1 MTRFDLRWPVLAVL
15 AIILIAVLYRVPASA
30 WLTLGMG
37 QVLDVLHAP
46 VQQMQSWSLWLE
58 DRDQLQAENERL
70 RLRVQQQAAIVQQ
83 ARALGEENRQLRELL
98 QITHIEGFHWHAAK
112 VLGRSPD
119 TMSQRLILQTAHAS
133 EDDVIVSSE
142 GLVGL
147 VASADQQHAVVRT
160 ILDASVSV
168 PVTVPGTA
176 LAALVRGQGDSLEV
190 DFLLREQVPEAGSV
204 LYTSGAGGMFPPGL
218 AVARIAQA
226 ETIPG
231 QVFAHVTAVPVAHW
245 QRDNWLAIANRGTV
259 VDE

>member
-1 MTRFDLRWPVLAVL
+1 MTRFDLRWPVLAVF
-15 AIILIAVLYRVPASA
+15 AIILITLLYRVPASA

-58 DRDQLQAENERL
+58 DRGQLQADNERL

-98 QITHIEGFHWHAAK
+98 QITHIEGFHWHVAK

-176 LAALVRGQGDSLEV
+176 LAGLVRGQGDSLEV

-218 AVARIAQA
+218 AVARIVQV

-231 QVFAHVTAVPVAHW
+231 QVFAHVTAAPAAHW